1 MAPKLKLRLAAP
13 SPPRNSFTASD
24 YYRTTREEI
33 YSPIPRAES
42 LSPDSPYA
50 ELPKTSPTRRLAHI
64 REDSSDKGERG
75 GGRAGKRAVVF
86 RHLVHALLR
95 KWRRQKD
102 RAAKSKAAQR

>member
-13 SPPRNSFTASD
+13 SQPRNSFTASD

-50 ELPKTSPTRRLAHI
+50 ELSKTAPTRRLTHS
-64 REDSSDKGERG
+64 REDSGDEGEGG
-75 GGRAGKRAVVF
+75 GGRAGKRAVEF
-86 RHLVHALLR
+86 WHLFHALFR

-102 RAAKSKAAQR
+102 RAAKSKAAQH